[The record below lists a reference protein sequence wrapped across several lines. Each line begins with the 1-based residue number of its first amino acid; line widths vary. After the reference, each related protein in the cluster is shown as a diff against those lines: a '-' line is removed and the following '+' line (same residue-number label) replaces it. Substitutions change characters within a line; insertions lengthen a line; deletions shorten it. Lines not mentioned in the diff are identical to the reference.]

1 METNE
6 TKELKEFFLMEIE
19 GTATWRYSL
28 MERFPHDKHNLV
40 AAERLTALHDYL
52 KSLPAIHPIF
62 TSYYKVMSSEIEV
75 EVVNHEIRCY
85 GYQNSEEPEEFIN
98 RILKNIQS

>member
-1 METNE
+1 METENE
-6 TKELKEFFLMEIE
+6 SKEFFLVAVECTASWRASLIE
-19 GTATWRYSL
+19 RYP
-28 MERFPHDKHNLV
+28 EDKHNLV
-40 AAERLTALHDYL
+40 ASERLMKLHDYL

-85 GYQNSEEPEEFIN
+85 GYQNPEEPEEFVA
-98 RILKNIQS
+98 RILKNVQS